1 MLIHPL
7 ISPLFLTETTIQI
20 PPAFTRKPSVNIFTS
35 LFNPVTLYCSATG
48 QPVPRITWY
57 KDGAVIPDAPIRTGT
72 NDYLIKEIT
81 LADRGN
87 YHCLA
92 ENSAGKVPSTPILV
106 NIEGKRPCIAKCINI
121 SFIKVLFSTI
131 NEVLFLIF

>member
-1 MLIHPL
+1 MLIRPL
-7 ISPLFLTETTIQI
+7 ISPLLLTETTIQI
-20 PPAFTRKPSVNIFTS
+20 PPAFTEKPSVNIFTS
-35 LFNPVTLYCSATG
+35 LFDPVTLYCSATG

-57 KDGAVIPDAPIRTGT
+57 KDGAVIPDAPIKIGT
-72 NDYLIKEIT
+72 NNYLIKEIT

-106 NIEGKRPCIAKCINI
+106 NIEGKRSCIVKCISI
-121 SFIKVLFSTI
+121 SFI
-131 NEVLFLIF
+131 